1 MNPEPGSLMRV
12 VAHSALT
19 SGFSTQRS
27 VPGFKLIN
35 NNCADGQND
44 YCLGRLRVQ
53 NMFLRYGLN

>member
-1 MNPEPGSLMRV
+1 MNPEQGSLMRV

-35 NNCADGQND
+35 NNYAAGQND
-44 YCLGRLRVQ
+44 YCPGAAAGAGNVPAILS
-53 NMFLRYGLN
+53 

>member
-1 MNPEPGSLMRV
+1 MNPEQGSLMSV

-35 NNCADGQND
+35 NNYAAGQND
-44 YCLGRLRVQ
+44 YCPGAAAGAGNVPAILS
-53 NMFLRYGLN
+53 